1 MITKIGTH
9 KIEHQS
15 STKIFVWDCDNSK
28 KANQNKLWRAIQ
40 NQPNVEVW
48 NYNKKAKRFNQKKKN
63 GRWIFF
69 FKKRK
74 GQIQLINLKI
84 YWPNSLTNPSLK
96 LTRVE
101 VVLTWSN

>member
-15 STKIFVWDCDNSK
+15 STKIFVRDCDNSK

-48 NYNKKAKRFNQKKKN
+48 NYNKKAKTFNQKKKKWEMN
-63 GRWIFF
+63 F
-69 FKKRK
+69 FKKKRK
-74 GQIQLINLKI
+74 EKKGSDTTDQ
-84 YWPNSLTNPSLK
+84 P
-96 LTRVE
+96 
-101 VVLTWSN
+101 

>member
-1 MITKIGTH
+1 MITKIDTR

-48 NYNKKAKRFNQKKKN
+48 NYNKKAKRFNQKKKKWEMN
-63 GRWIFF
+63 F
-69 FKKRK
+69 FKKKKK
-74 GQIQLINLKI
+74 GKERARYNGSTLKSI
-84 YWPNSLTNPSLK
+84 DLTP
-96 LTRVE
+96 
-101 VVLTWSN
+101 

>member
-48 NYNKKAKRFNQKKKN
+48 NYNKKAKRFNQKKKKN

-69 FKKRK
+69 KKKK
-74 GQIQLINLKI
+74 GPDTTDQ
-84 YWPNSLTNPSLK
+84 P
-96 LTRVE
+96 
-101 VVLTWSN
+101 